1 MTRRATVCRAC
12 PAVRGIGVHVLAPD
26 LAARGLHSD
35 LPAVDYAGFVELL
48 AAHERAVH

>member
-1 MTRRATVCRAC
+1 
-12 PAVRGIGVHVLAPD
+12 VHLLAPD

-35 LPAVDYAGFVELL
+35 LPAVGYAGFVKLL